1 MQTADFRTYAEPKP
15 RIRALRVGPMEAAAG
30 THGGKRNHEEISD
43 MMALV
48 EAARKVRAA
57 TARPCAQGQMGSQCG
72 WRERLWPSSADAG
85 TVKGISEPY
94 TVAGLSRVPA

>member
-1 MQTADFRTYAEPKP
+1 
-15 RIRALRVGPMEAAAG
+15 MEAAAG

-72 WRERLWPSSADAG
+72 WRERLWPSSADVSLDVTSVANAFRASREAC
-85 TVKGISEPY
+85 TCATPLREIGIAARARS
-94 TVAGLSRVPA
+94 